1 MEYAWLQVVDFSE
14 RRKIVP
20 SWANGSMAPDTVL
33 SADEGAR
40 DKNMRSRELFGV
52 ERIVWEPCRARDAAA
67 KKCCVK
73 GTRGDLAVDWGGGE
87 GISIGGDGR
96 IRTAA

>member
-1 MEYAWLQVVDFSE
+1 M
-14 RRKIVP
+14 P
-20 SWANGSMAPDTVL
+20 CWANGSMAPVTVL
-33 SADEGAR
+33 TEEDGALYR
-40 DKNMRSRELFGV
+40 DMRPRELFGV

-67 KKCCVK
+67 KKGRVK
-73 GTRGDLAVDWGGGE
+73 GTRGDLAVDWSGGE